1 MKLGRVQISFQ
12 PPWSKILNIRNRHLL
27 KKRMMIFKVHQ
38 ICEIIVTYRL
48 GIVIGLRS
56 RQPIPNESI
65 TT

>member
-1 MKLGRVQISFQ
+1 MFKSIFSHI
-12 PPWSKILNIRNRHLL
+12 PNRHLL

-48 GIVIGLRS
+48 GIVIGVRS
-56 RQPIPNESI
+56 RQPIPNEPI

>member
-1 MKLGRVQISFQ
+1 MFKSIFSH
-12 PPWSKILNIRNRHLL
+12 IRNRHLL

-56 RQPIPNESI
+56 RQPIPNESV